1 MESVGLHYRRQL
13 RMGKKSKR
21 RNAGASGS
29 RGSGV
34 EACHS
39 KKSSALQERGV
50 ARAAAIV
57 TRTRPTGTG
66 DEAFAKL
73 KLVESRAASEV
84 RAIVTRTR
92 RTRRTTRPTGD
103 EAFAKLVES
112 SINKE
117 EFDSVCGVVDGV
129 AVSAEY
135 LIELYRLA
143 IRRKSSN
150 ERIAR
155 RVLPQLALRN
165 LTTLLTAAN
174 NYSDQIHMI
183 EDHFDVIECSPPAA
197 RLAANYMQ
205 IRYVRAC
212 FMSGQLIKAERY
224 ADRVFVE
231 EMFPSM
237 RDRDESGLLDIDQLE
252 FKAEMLSCCA
262 ELCRSRFRLDDV
274 IDYGCQSLQTW
285 KKIST
290 LDPTN
295 EAKRENLNR
304 RQATIHQ
311 LMGQAFGLM
320 GKGEQSI
327 ENYGRGLD
335 FLCAEVIMDGPNNDA
350 LAVEKAVECTEGHAV
365 EYAKMKEWKKAEK
378 YMVICLRMLNHHK
391 GCLSNNVNTYQD
403 QGARVFARSG
413 SIFLAQYEEDRKGA
427 PEDLLDKASLHTSAA
442 LKIFISSC
450 TPGGVGC
457 ILSYLF
463 VDKSH
468 QEFFAGNIVAAE
480 QNLIK
485 HLAFEENWIEGS
497 CHGCGQKY
505 NRNESS
511 VILRCQGCKMRHYC
525 SKSCQKLDW
534 RGRGRNSQSITH
546 CHKNMCVY
554 MKEWRKLTK
563 KEDINVKWKS
573 ISEEKTERIMRMSP
587 VLKSY
592 FDQFKM

>member
-13 RMGKKSKR
+13 KMGKKSKR

-29 RGSGV
+29 RVSVV
-34 EACHS
+34 EACNS

-50 ARAAAIV
+50 ARAAAIL
-57 TRTRPTGTG
+57 TRTRTGPTG
-66 DEAFAKL
+66 DEEFAKL

-165 LTTLLTAAN
+165 LTTLLTACN

-183 EDHFDVIECSPPAA
+183 EDHFDVIECSPPAE

-231 EMFPSM
+231 DMFPSM

-304 RQATIHQ
+304 RRATIHQ
-311 LMGQAFGLM
+311 LMAQAFGLM

-335 FLCAEVIMDGPNNDA
+335 FLCAEVIMDDPNNDA
-350 LAVEKAVECTEGHAV
+350 LAIEKAVECTEGHAV

-378 YMVICLRMLNHHK
+378 YMVICLRMLNHHRA
-391 GCLSNNVNTYQD
+391 CLSNNVNTYHD
-403 QGARVFARSG
+403 QGARAFARSG

-450 TPGGVGC
+450 TPVGCC
-457 ILSYLF
+457 ILSYVF

-485 HLAFEENWIEGS
+485 HLAFEENW
-497 CHGCGQKY
+497 
-505 NRNESS
+505 
-511 VILRCQGCKMRHYC
+511 
-525 SKSCQKLDW
+525 
-534 RGRGRNSQSITH
+534 
-546 CHKNMCVY
+546 
-554 MKEWRKLTK
+554 
-563 KEDINVKWKS
+563 
-573 ISEEKTERIMRMSP
+573 
-587 VLKSY
+587 
-592 FDQFKM
+592 